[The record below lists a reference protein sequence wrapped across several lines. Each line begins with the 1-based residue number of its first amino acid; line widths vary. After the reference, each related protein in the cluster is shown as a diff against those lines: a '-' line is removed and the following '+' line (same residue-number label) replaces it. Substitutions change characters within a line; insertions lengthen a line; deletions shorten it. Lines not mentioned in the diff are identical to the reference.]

1 MTNKFKPINFSP
13 LQSEDGFNEDEFD
26 PLDDDEEF
34 DEFED
39 EFEDEDEEEE
49 DFYPA
54 PRSAPRQQP
63 RRASW
68 DRPASRERSFSP
80 RNLPPFDNSRPSHRD
95 RPNRSRPAGLPSMPT
110 LPGLGSYNRPAK
122 RIGLFGKRHSPS
134 FGYPYSGRRENDLQ
148 AGVFK
153 AIAFVLCGS
162 MLVAGAWG
170 IISGSTGPIGL
181 DAIAGIAFLALL
193 VAFTVWA
200 SGQKRTYR

>member
-1 MTNKFKPINFSP
+1 MPNKFKPINFSQ
-13 LQSEDGFNEDEFD
+13 LQSEDGFSEDEFD
-26 PLDDDEEF
+26 PLDDELD
-34 DEFED
+34 ED
-39 EFEDEDEEEE
+39 EFEDDEFEDDEFEEEI
-49 DFYPA
+49 YPA
-54 PRSAPRQQP
+54 QRKQARPQP
-63 RRASW
+63 RRSSW
-68 DRPASRERSFSP
+68 DRPASRERFISP
-80 RNLPPFDNSRPSHRD
+80 RDLPPFDNSRPSHRD
-95 RPNRSRPAGLPSMPT
+95 RFGRSRPAGLPGMPT

-122 RIGLFGKRHSPS
+122 RIGLFGKRSSPS
-134 FGYPYSGRRENDLQ
+134 SGYPYSSRRENDLQ

-162 MLVAGAWG
+162 MLIAGAWG